1 MKEWDTR
8 REKTMTQTDEREILF
23 SPNALCL
30 LYCVEIN
37 DKSKDTSESLF
48 LKKREGVREVSSRRR
63 GIHMKSVSTKKGIAI
78 HAASSSLMSFSL
90 SLSYSFSALL
100 SALLISCCSLDG
112 INRFTRGK
120 EETVKGSLSFLP
132 LYSTLSLSLSLR
144 LTLLA
149 SLCRERERERIS

>member
-8 REKTMTQTDEREILF
+8 REKTMTQTDERGILF

-90 SLSYSFSALL
+90 SLSLLFFLSPSHLMLFSRWNQSIYTREGRDSKRVSLFPASLL
-100 SALLISCCSLDG
+100 
-112 INRFTRGK
+112 
-120 EETVKGSLSFLP
+120 
-132 LYSTLSLSLSLR
+132 YSLSLSLF
-144 LTLLA
+144 TFDA
-149 SLCRERERERIS
+149 SCQSL